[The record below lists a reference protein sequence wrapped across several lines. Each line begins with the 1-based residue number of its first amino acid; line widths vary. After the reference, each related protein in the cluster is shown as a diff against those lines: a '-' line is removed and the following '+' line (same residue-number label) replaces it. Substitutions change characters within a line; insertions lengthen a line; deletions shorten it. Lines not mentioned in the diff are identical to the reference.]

1 LSKRGVQKFD
11 IRRDRDEELDSDD
24 EEDDEDS
31 LDAVDAAAMDSEM
44 SELEISS
51 FPTEFPTEEELEN
64 MESTASNTSSNKKR
78 EADNFPQEQV
88 HHDAITVEQQSSPT
102 NIKKKKISKK
112 TIKWSFVAGFFT
124 AFATG
129 AMIIW
134 MAGSSDEKEVTVMPD
149 DEGEQ

>member
-1 LSKRGVQKFD
+1 
-11 IRRDRDEELDSDD
+11 
-24 EEDDEDS
+24 
-31 LDAVDAAAMDSEM
+31 
-44 SELEISS
+44 
-51 FPTEFPTEEELEN
+51 